1 LILRWTDGTYIYADS
16 SQIRGGLD
24 PTSAEFSAE
33 YSIVENSYREKIIG
47 RKSTSL
53 LNGEPFVYSGN
64 EGTFT
69 STLHL
74 QGTAIIAHVE
84 GDIYDTTLA
93 IIEKIG
99 DF

>member
-1 LILRWTDGTYIYADS
+1 MFADS
-16 SQIRGGLD
+16 SQIKGELD
-24 PTSAEFSAE
+24 PTSTEFSAE
-33 YSIVENSYREKIIG
+33 YSINENSYREKIIG

-53 LNGEPFVYSGN
+53 LSGEPFVYSGE

-74 QGTAIIAHVE
+74 QGTAIMAHVE
-84 GDIYDTTLA
+84 GDIYNTTLA

-99 DF
+99 DL

>member
-1 LILRWTDGTYIYADS
+1 MFADS
-16 SQIRGGLD
+16 SQIKGELD
-24 PTSAEFSAE
+24 PTSTEFSAE
-33 YSIVENSYREKIIG
+33 YSINVYREKIIG

-53 LNGEPFVYSGN
+53 LSGEPFVYSGE

-74 QGTAIIAHVE
+74 QGTAIMAHVE
-84 GDIYDTTLA
+84 GDIYNTTLA

-99 DF
+99 DL